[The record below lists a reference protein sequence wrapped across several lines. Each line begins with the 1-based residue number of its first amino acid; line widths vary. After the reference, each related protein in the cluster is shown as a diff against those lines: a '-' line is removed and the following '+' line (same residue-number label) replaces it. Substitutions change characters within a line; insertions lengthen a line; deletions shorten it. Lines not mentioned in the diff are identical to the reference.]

1 MAQKLLTL
9 EEAAQAL
16 GVSVDEVNRLREKRE
31 LSGMR
36 DGSSWK
42 FKESEVER
50 VKQSLGGPAASSD
63 DDEFEMA
70 FGIDDDAESADVVLL
85 SDRELGG
92 SSLSTSSTVIGKPGE
107 GQGPESSDIELVFD
121 EGDIG
126 ASDVKLVADEAGAS
140 GLRLVSDAPKSDPA
154 SVFEE
159 DLAPLPALAEDEDSE
174 IEFDLGDSKVPLAD
188 EKAQGPGSDI
198 SLGDESFE
206 LALDNELD
214 LGDAAAPAG
223 RKSPGAS
230 DIHDD
235 LALGFGSDVTRSPA
249 DSGISLANPADS
261 GLSLEEPLKLD
272 AASDD
277 IELELGAGQAFQLDD
292 DSDSQEVA
300 ELPAE
305 DSFLLTPLEEVPEA
319 DSEDSGSQ
327 VIDIPEDSAFGA
339 DVGEGIGGGLLEE
352 DVLGG
357 TAAAPVPATGFASQG
372 APLAA
377 AREAQY
383 TTMQIV
389 GLCFCLFLVGLSTML
404 TYDLARQIWSWDQ
417 PYSLSSTLMD
427 LIAK

>member
-16 GVSVDEVNRLREKRE
+16 GLSVDEVNRLRESRE

-42 FKESEVER
+42 FKESEIER
-50 VKQSLGGPAASSD
+50 VRQSLGAKSPA
-63 DDEFEMA
+63 DDEFEMS
-70 FGIDDDAESADVVLL
+70 FDLEDDAESADVVLL

-107 GQGPESSDIELVFD
+107 GQSPEASDIELVID
-121 EGDIG
+121 EADVTG
-126 ASDVKLVADEAGAS
+126 SDVKLVPDDAGAS
-140 GLRLVSDAPKSDPA
+140 GLKLVSDKPTSDPA
-154 SVFEE
+154 SVFDE
-159 DLAPLPALAEDEDSE
+159 DEAPLPALAEDEDSE
-174 IEFDLGDSKVPLAD
+174 IEFDLGDSKLPLAA
-188 EKAQGPGSDI
+188 EKPPGPGSDI
-198 SLGDESFE
+198 SLDDAS
-206 LALDNELD
+206 LDIALGNELD
-214 LGDAAAPAG
+214 LGDEPA
-223 RKSPGAS
+223 SPAKKTGAS

-277 IELELGAGQAFQLDD
+277 IELELGAGQAFQLDE

-305 DSFLLTPLEEVPEA
+305 DNFLLTPLEEVAEA
-319 DSEDSGSQ
+319 DSDDSGSQ
-327 VIDIPEDSAFGA
+327 VIDIPEDSSFGA
-339 DVGEGIGGGLLEE
+339 DVGGALGGGLLEE
-352 DVLGG
+352 DVLGAPAV
-357 TAAAPVPATGFASQG
+357 AAGPAVGIATQG

-389 GLCFCLFLVGLSTML
+389 ALCFCLFVVGLSGML

-427 LIAK
+427 LVVK